1 MISKMRA
8 AKDPILKLRSDAQS
22 FFISPYDLEKRLEA
36 LGSHLGIDKIG
47 LQVKVLDVEYEWGL
61 CTGSPA
67 IRHSLDGVGTDLALY
82 VGDSAQA
89 TELSVQQQLHHLI
102 TALVDVWGREYR
114 KHGALNM
121 QASDAEEMLL
131 ESLLPMSILHG
142 VVEFSVIYID
152 LDNFKNVNDQSSHSE
167 GNKAI
172 RLVYGEMH
180 KLCKD
185 LGGLALIDG
194 GDEFLLVLPC
204 DQAMDVSSRLWEL
217 KNRVAEFSF
226 GAKDFRIGMT
236 AGVVTRSLDE
246 ITRDLSSIKDICEE
260 LTKDGTVQKK
270 KRRGTINFER
280 RQPAI
285 DDEYSYQAKLSN
297 YLKLGLCLSKSRN
310 KIENCFADE
319 RLNLIVKEVSL
330 LSDNPPDPAKVNDAV
345 SAVLTWFGA
354 NLTKECDE
362 LSLLTRSGPAS
373 EISQGAVTVAI
384 LHALSQAAVK
394 YSWSDVSDDTLALNW
409 SDSSGLCEVIFN
421 GAPIW
426 GGVEAEVDGSLNFG
440 NLVSNGELN
449 KFEGI
454 AVGVQIGFDQ
464 IPRTPGGRKL
474 PEDFLIDHVRVDV
487 RPKTGG
493 GLPDFWQA
501 ALAQVVSAL
510 DKANK
515 PSKIIIWGEDVETT
529 EIYKRL
535 TDPES
540 WTNDEIASLTGLTTN
555 VVQDLATRLHEN
567 VLVVKNDEEFLES
580 LYTSYQAFYGSTV
593 TIASDA
599 RGEEPSLQRPM
610 VKAVPL
616 EQSEGIV
623 CTTARVAY
631 PLIVDTLRKTND
643 VRLAT
648 DDSGQEQRELIA
660 FKLKL
665 TNPSEDKVP
674 DYLVRQKQNL
684 NEYASSV
691 LLLEGGVIRKEL
703 DKDSQVLAYCK
714 YLAKYVRQVHAPRS
728 TRRACLVVPHVP
740 DDKGEPRPLGLISIW
755 STPRF
760 LSNSVVLDF
769 VFVWRTV
776 EAFIGLPYSLYGSIQ
791 LAEQLTQKVA
801 ETAGLGVDTV
811 KLGELNYVALSLHI
825 GSDEFHTRV
834 AKQIVDMASD

>member
-319 RLNLIVKEVSL
+319 RLNLIVKEVSR

-384 LHALSQAAVK
+384 LHALSQAAVN

-421 GAPIW
+421 GTPIW
-426 GGVEAEVDGSLNFG
+426 GGVEAEVDGAVAGSECNT
-440 NLVSNGELN
+440 VIEL
-449 KFEGI
+449 KREHH
-454 AVGVQIGFDQ
+454 AAS
-464 IPRTPGGRKL
+464 PRL
-474 PEDFLIDHVRVDV
+474 L
-487 RPKTGG
+487 
-493 GLPDFWQA
+493 
-501 ALAQVVSAL
+501 
-510 DKANK
+510 
-515 PSKIIIWGEDVETT
+515 
-529 EIYKRL
+529 
-535 TDPES
+535 
-540 WTNDEIASLTGLTTN
+540 ASL
-555 VVQDLATRLHEN
+555 R
-567 VLVVKNDEEFLES
+567 
-580 LYTSYQAFYGSTV
+580 
-593 TIASDA
+593 
-599 RGEEPSLQRPM
+599 PS
-610 VKAVPL
+610 
-616 EQSEGIV
+616 
-623 CTTARVAY
+623 
-631 PLIVDTLRKTND
+631 
-643 VRLAT
+643 
-648 DDSGQEQRELIA
+648 
-660 FKLKL
+660 
-665 TNPSEDKVP
+665 
-674 DYLVRQKQNL
+674 
-684 NEYASSV
+684 
-691 LLLEGGVIRKEL
+691 
-703 DKDSQVLAYCK
+703 
-714 YLAKYVRQVHAPRS
+714 PRS
-728 TRRACLVVPHVP
+728 
-740 DDKGEPRPLGLISIW
+740 GI
-755 STPRF
+755 
-760 LSNSVVLDF
+760 
-769 VFVWRTV
+769 
-776 EAFIGLPYSLYGSIQ
+776 
-791 LAEQLTQKVA
+791 
-801 ETAGLGVDTV
+801 
-811 KLGELNYVALSLHI
+811 
-825 GSDEFHTRV
+825 
-834 AKQIVDMASD
+834 

>member
-1 MISKMRA
+1 M
-8 AKDPILKLRSDAQS
+8 
-22 FFISPYDLEKRLEA
+22 
-36 LGSHLGIDKIG
+36 
-47 LQVKVLDVEYEWGL
+47 
-61 CTGSPA
+61 
-67 IRHSLDGVGTDLALY
+67 
-82 VGDSAQA
+82 
-89 TELSVQQQLHHLI
+89 
-102 TALVDVWGREYR
+102 
-114 KHGALNM
+114 
-121 QASDAEEMLL
+121 
-131 ESLLPMSILHG
+131 
-142 VVEFSVIYID
+142 
-152 LDNFKNVNDQSSHSE
+152 
-167 GNKAI
+167 
-172 RLVYGEMH
+172 
-180 KLCKD
+180 
-185 LGGLALIDG
+185 
-194 GDEFLLVLPC
+194 
-204 DQAMDVSSRLWEL
+204 
-217 KNRVAEFSF
+217 
-226 GAKDFRIGMT
+226 
-236 AGVVTRSLDE
+236 
-246 ITRDLSSIKDICEE
+246 
-260 LTKDGTVQKK
+260 
-270 KRRGTINFER
+270 
-280 RQPAI
+280 
-285 DDEYSYQAKLSN
+285 
-297 YLKLGLCLSKSRN
+297 
-310 KIENCFADE
+310 
-319 RLNLIVKEVSL
+319 
-330 LSDNPPDPAKVNDAV
+330 
-345 SAVLTWFGA
+345 
-354 NLTKECDE
+354 
-362 LSLLTRSGPAS
+362 
-373 EISQGAVTVAI
+373 
-384 LHALSQAAVK
+384 
-394 YSWSDVSDDTLALNW
+394 
-409 SDSSGLCEVIFN
+409 
-421 GAPIW
+421 
-426 GGVEAEVDGSLNFG
+426 NFG

-580 LYTSYQAFYGSTV
+580 LYTSYQAFSGSTV

-599 RGEEPSLQRPM
+599 RSEEPSLQRPM

-760 LSNSVVLDF
+760 LSNSVMLDF

-801 ETAGLGVDTV
+801 EAAGLGADTV